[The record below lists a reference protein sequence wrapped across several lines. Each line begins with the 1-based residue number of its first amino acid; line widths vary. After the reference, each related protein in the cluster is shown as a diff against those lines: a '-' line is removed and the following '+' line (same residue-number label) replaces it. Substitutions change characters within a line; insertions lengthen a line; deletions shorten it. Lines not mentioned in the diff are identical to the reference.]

1 MPVNKKN
8 NPEPELFLKTMA
20 LVGEYLKTGPEG
32 VQLLLKHLC
41 LNLGV
46 ELGPEETM
54 KHLRLAGRYPIT
66 DLRRAIFTC
75 FWQRWQN
82 GNDNNKAAF
91 IRYIQ
96 QLNKALPGGLYI
108 EPKKNAS
115 ADSLRKYLAG
125 FD

>member
-1 MPVNKKN
+1 
-8 NPEPELFLKTMA
+8 MA
-20 LVGEYLKTGPEG
+20 LVGEYLKTGPEA

-75 FWQRWQN
+75 FWRAWKDRY
-82 GNDNNKAAF
+82 GNNKAAF
-91 IRYIQ
+91 IRSVQ
-96 QLNKALPGGLYI
+96 QLNKALPPGLYI
-108 EPKKNAS
+108 GPKKHAS
-115 ADSLRKYLAG
+115 TESLRKYLTESAWEVIR
-125 FD
+125 

>member
-66 DLRRAIFTC
+66 FGWC
-75 FWQRWQN
+75 SQ
-82 GNDNNKAAF
+82 
-91 IRYIQ
+91 
-96 QLNKALPGGLYI
+96 
-108 EPKKNAS
+108 
-115 ADSLRKYLAG
+115 
-125 FD
+125 